1 MREPVTIGRMLLR
14 AGAWVCALGLATQVA
29 RADPPEGLVAS
40 RAATA
45 PVIDGA
51 LNDIAW
57 TSASSDSS
65 FTQKSP
71 VDGGAPVDPTRIM
84 VVYDSEFVYV
94 GVHCAQSV
102 PVVAQLTY
110 RDRPVESDFVE
121 LVLDTRNSGKAAYSF
136 TLTAGGGRIDGVYFD
151 DTSFT
156 TDWDGNWQARAEL
169 VPDGWTAEFRIPLRI
184 LAFDVNKPTW
194 RLQVRRRVSVRGEID
209 EWSYIPRTT
218 AGEVSHYR
226 PITLPELAS
235 SSPPIELT
243 PFVLSRLSVRTRGAG
258 MPREMDLG
266 ASAGLDMTWL
276 LSPRLTL
283 YGTVNPDFAQVEAD
297 QVVLNLTTVET
308 FFPEKRPF
316 FFQGIGTFSTPLGLL
331 YTRRIGATPPQP
343 AVLSDPPPGETIVE
357 PPAPQTIYGAF
368 KLTGDAGDLSI
379 GALSAVAGEETL
391 DVRQVDNTVVDRSA
405 VPTTLYNIVRLRHGV
420 GANAD
425 VGVFASAT
433 NRFESTEAYP
443 KPSDGSGALCPIGKT
458 VASGSRC
465 SHDSYVGAADFRWR
479 SNSGAYVLNGQA
491 AATRIENGPP
501 RKQRDGT
508 VIADGD
514 SSAGG
519 IVHVGKEGGAHW
531 LWSLEYA
538 AYGRHLDFNDLGFM
552 ARQNLHTATGVFD
565 LRSLEDWAFLHY
577 RLLHLK
583 CSEQR
588 NFDWLPIGRKCQAAI
603 EVESKDFFT
612 YYGEVFHRSD
622 RFDDREFGDGT
633 ALERF
638 QQTGLEFA
646 TFTDPRRR
654 VALQIR
660 LTGLRLPNDYY
671 HFFLSSSLRLRPHP
685 RLDFEL
691 VPSAFRVAGE
701 PRYLGVELEPGRY
714 LFGRQDAESLGI
726 VARTTYSFTPT
737 LSLQSYAQLFLA
749 AERYP
754 KFYQNATP
762 PVDSRV
768 RLADLSPAPAPAFAT
783 DSEQGIFNLN
793 LVLRWEWRIG
803 STVQLLFSRTQ
814 DPANALEASET
825 AGLNLRALGRAPTSN
840 LFLIKLTYWAG

>member
-1 MREPVTIGRMLLR
+1 MLLR
-14 AGAWVCALGLATQVA
+14 AGAWVCALGLATGVA
-29 RADPPEGLVAS
+29 QADPHEALVAS
-40 RAATA
+40 RTATA
-45 PVIDGA
+45 PEIDGA
-51 LNDIAW
+51 LDDIVW
-57 TSASSDSS
+57 TTASSDSS

-84 VVYDSEFVYV
+84 VLYDSRFVYV
-94 GVHCAQSV
+94 GVHCTQSL

-110 RDRPVESDFVE
+110 RDRSVESDSVE
-121 LVLDTRNSGKAAYSF
+121 LVLDTRNSGKSAYSF

-151 DTSFT
+151 DTNFT
-156 TDWDGNWQARAEL
+156 TDWDGNWQARSKL

-184 LAFDVNKPTW
+184 LAFDVNKPMW
-194 RLQVRRRVSVRGEID
+194 RLQVRRRISVRGEID
-209 EWSYIPRTT
+209 EWSYIPRTA

-226 PITLPELAS
+226 AITLPELAS

-243 PFVLSRLSVRTRGAG
+243 PFVLARLGVRARGAG
-258 MPREMDLG
+258 LPRETELG
-266 ASAGLDMTWL
+266 ASAGLDVTWL

-283 YGTVNPDFAQVEAD
+283 HGTVNPDFAQVEAD
-297 QVVLNLTTVET
+297 QVVLNLTTIET

-343 AVLSDPPPGETIVE
+343 AVLSDPPPGEAVLE

-368 KLTGDAGDLSI
+368 KLIGDVGDLSI
-379 GALSAVAGEETL
+379 GALSALAGEESL
-391 DVRQVDNTVVDRSA
+391 GVRQANDTVVERSA
-405 VPTTLYNIVRLRHGV
+405 VPTTLYNVVRLRHGI

-433 NRFESTEAYP
+433 NRFESTVAYP
-443 KPSDGSGALCPIGKT
+443 KTSDGSGALCPTGET
-458 VASGSRC
+458 VTPGSRC

-479 SNSGAYVLNGQA
+479 SSSGAYVLNGQA

-501 RKQRDGT
+501 RPQRDGT
-508 VIADGD
+508 VIANGD
-514 SSAGG
+514 SSAAG

-538 AYGRHLDFNDLGFM
+538 SYGRHLDFNDLGFM
-552 ARQNLHTATGVFD
+552 ARQNLHTATGVLD
-565 LRSLEDWAFLHY
+565 LRSLEEWAFLRS

-588 NFDWLPIGRKCQAAI
+588 NFDWLPLGRKCQAAI
-603 EVESKDFFT
+603 EVDSKNFFT
-612 YYGEVFHRSD
+612 YYAEVFHRFG

-638 QQTGLEFA
+638 RQTGVEVA
-646 TFTDPRRR
+646 TLTDLRRR
-654 VALQIR
+654 VALELR
-660 LTGLRLPNDYY
+660 LTGLRLPNNHY

-685 RLDFEL
+685 RLDVEL
-691 VPSAFRVAGE
+691 APSAFRVAGE
-701 PRYLGVELEPGRY
+701 PRYLGTELEPGRY
-714 LFGRQDAESLGI
+714 LFGKQEAESLGI
-726 VARTTYSFTPT
+726 VVRTTYSFTPT

-749 AERYP
+749 AERYSE
-754 KFYQNATP
+754 FYQNATP
-762 PVDSRV
+762 SIDSHV
-768 RLADLSPAPAPAFAT
+768 RLADLQPVPAPAFAT
-783 DSEQGIFNLN
+783 DSEQGIFNLS

-803 STVQLLFSRTQ
+803 STVQLLFNRTQ
-814 DPANALEASET
+814 DPTNALEASEI
-825 AGLNLRALGRAPTSN
+825 AGLNLRAVGRAPTSD